1 MEICFAKTAA
11 HEDQTIIVQKLME
24 MDLSILTSFF
34 CRVHVVFVAKVVFFM
49 FFCQE
54 MLGVKPCIS
63 CLGGY
68 GYGRSVTGQDWKC
81 LRSQWQAEAFHGHLQ
96 LLRQHLGACAVPNR
110 SKLIKADQTWSKLI
124 ELSENDQEI
133 SSCPHFL
140 GLSFDSLVWGKWYN
154 FMENQLGWSPHGA
167 RHWIQLT
174 LTASGFLWR
183 FFLRWE
189 HLRLQMAVED
199 H

>member
-34 CRVHVVFVAKVVFFM
+34 CLVHAVLVAKVVFM
-49 FFCQE
+49 FFCRE
-54 MLGVKPCIS
+54 MSGVKPCIS

-68 GYGRSVTGQDWKC
+68 GYRRSEC
-81 LRSQWQAEAFHGHLQ
+81 LWSQRQAEVFHGHLQ

-110 SKLIKADQTWSKLI
+110 SKLIKPDQSWSNSQKMIRKYRVVHILWGCLLI
-124 ELSENDQEI
+124 AWFGKMWE
-133 SSCPHFL
+133 
-140 GLSFDSLVWGKWYN
+140 KWYN
-154 FMENQLGWSPHGA
+154 FMENQLVWSPHGA

-199 H
+199 Q

>member
-1 MEICFAKTAA
+1 M
-11 HEDQTIIVQKLME
+11 
-24 MDLSILTSFF
+24 S
-34 CRVHVVFVAKVVFFM
+34 
-49 FFCQE
+49 
-54 MLGVKPCIS
+54 GVKPCIS
-63 CLGGY
+63 CLGCY

-81 LRSQWQAEAFHGHLQ
+81 LWSQWQAEAFHGHLQ

-110 SKLIKADQTWSKLI
+110 SKLIKADQSWSNSQKMIRKYRVIHIFWGCLLI
-124 ELSENDQEI
+124 AWFGEM
-133 SSCPHFL
+133 
-140 GLSFDSLVWGKWYN
+140 WGKWYN

-189 HLRLQMAVED
+189 HLGGRSVKWISPAVRCTTID
-199 H
+199 VRH

>member
-1 MEICFAKTAA
+1 
-11 HEDQTIIVQKLME
+11 
-24 MDLSILTSFF
+24 
-34 CRVHVVFVAKVVFFM
+34 
-49 FFCQE
+49 

-63 CLGGY
+63 FLGCFRY
-68 GYGRSVTGQDWKC
+68 RRSVTGQDWKC
-81 LRSQWQAEAFHGHLQ
+81 LWSQRQAEAFHGHLQ

-110 SKLIKADQTWSKLI
+110 SKLIKADQSWSKLI

-140 GLSFDSLVWGKWYN
+140 GLSFDSKWYN

-189 HLRLQMAVED
+189 HLRLQMAVEVNFTSCSLHD
-199 H
+199 NWCSPLVGYLFG